1 MTLMKPNRRPH
12 TSVSNRTPWGLAI
25 VGMVLG
31 VALTVLVFAPAS
43 WLASVVS
50 SGSAGKVLLT
60 DARGTIWSGSAQ
72 LALTGGSGSRDRAV
86 LPGSLQWRISLAL
99 TGLNLAVSAECCT
112 PQPVRIQ
119 AAVQWGGVKATVL
132 NGESTWPAALLTG
145 LGTPWNTMQPEGLM
159 KVTTTGFSATWIEG
173 RLTIEGQAVLD
184 ANNMS
189 SRLSTLKPMGSY
201 RLTVSGGETTRL
213 QLETLDGSLQLS
225 GTGEWVGSRLRFAG
239 EATAAPD
246 REAALSNLL
255 NLIGRRTGARSVI
268 TVG

>member
-1 MTLMKPNRRPH
+1 MKSNRHVP
-12 TSVSNRTPWGLAI
+12 NRTPWGLAI

-31 VALTVLVFAPAS
+31 IALTVVVFAPAS
-43 WLASVVS
+43 WLAGIVNSS
-50 SGSAGKVLLT
+50 SGGKVLLN
-60 DARGTIWSGSAQ
+60 DARGTVWSGSAQ
-72 LALTGGSGSRDRAV
+72 LVLTGGEGSRDRSV
-86 LPGSLQWRISLAL
+86 LPGALQWRMRPAL
-99 TGLNLAVSAECCT
+99 TGLNLAISAECCT
-112 PQPVRIQ
+112 PQPVLLQ

-159 KVTTTGFSATWIEG
+159 KVATTGFSATWIEG
-173 RLTIEGQAVLD
+173 RLSVAGQAVLD

-201 RLTVSGGETTRL
+201 RLTVSGGATTRL

-225 GTGEWVGSRLRFAG
+225 GNGEWVGSRLRFAG

>member
-1 MTLMKPNRRPH
+1 MKTNRHIPNRA
-12 TSVSNRTPWGLAI
+12 PWGLAI
-25 VGMVLG
+25 FGMLLG
-31 VALTVLVFAPAS
+31 VALTVVVFAPAS
-43 WLASVVS
+43 WLADIVS
-50 SGSAGKVLLT
+50 SSSGGKVLLN
-60 DARGTIWSGSAQ
+60 DARGTVWSGSAQ
-72 LALTGGSGSRDRAV
+72 LVLTGGEGSRDRST
-86 LPGSLQWRISLAL
+86 LPGALQWRMRPAL
-99 TGLNLAVSAECCT
+99 TGLNLAISAECCT
-112 PQPVRIQ
+112 PQPVLLQ
-119 AAVQWGGVKATVL
+119 TAVQWGGVKATVL
-132 NGESTWPAALLTG
+132 DGESTWPAGLLTG

-173 RLTIEGQAVLD
+173 RLTVAGQAVLD

-201 RLTVSGGETTRL
+201 RLTVSGGATTRL

-225 GTGEWVGSRLRFAG
+225 GNGEWVGSRLRFAG